1 MVYTAERTA
10 RNAENDRFNDP
21 GYCQQQC
28 RQWAGIGPK
37 YPDAATAWRNTN
49 DRHPGNRK
57 PPRGSMVFWTGGSRG
72 YGHVAVSLGN
82 GKVRST
88 DAGGRGRVATVDLAW
103 IERNWRLPYAG
114 WAWDNNEVTIPH
126 PAQKTAATATKTA
139 SKPRVH
145 IQNAIENIDKAI
157 KANSKDKAMV
167 EKLKKQRAALVKLAK
182 QK

>member
-21 GYCQQQC
+21 GYCQQQS

-126 PAQKTAATATKTA
+126 GATKTAATATKTA
-139 SKPRVH
+139 TKPRH
-145 IQNAIENIDKAI
+145 NIEAAIKELNQAI
-157 KANSKDKAMV
+157 KANSKNKDLVAKLTKHRDA
-167 EKLKKQRAALVKLAK
+167 LKKLSKTK
-182 QK
+182 